1 MRIFK
6 LVLESWPTPDGRPF
20 ADQDEALWEQAVAH
34 WSGGNSDAIWPSWLP
49 AGLDFTDRV
58 PTDESFGGIQS
69 TPGYWVGGP
78 HLILIVPA
86 APKRVHY
93 FSKSAASWYSTGLP
107 AFKMTSLTLASCA
120 AALAAA
126 RRRCAIGSG
135 VAAGINRP
143 DHCAYSAL

>member
-34 WSGGNSDAIWPSWLP
+34 WSDGNSDAVWPSWLP

-69 TPGYWVGGP
+69 TPGYWVGGS

-86 APKRVHY
+86 APTRVHY
-93 FSKSAASWYSTGLP
+93 FSKSAAVSRLSLLREWGVVGHVE
-107 AFKMTSLTLASCA
+107 TSNVVLFPE
-120 AALAAA
+120 
-126 RRRCAIGSG
+126 
-135 VAAGINRP
+135 VAA
-143 DHCAYSAL
+143 S